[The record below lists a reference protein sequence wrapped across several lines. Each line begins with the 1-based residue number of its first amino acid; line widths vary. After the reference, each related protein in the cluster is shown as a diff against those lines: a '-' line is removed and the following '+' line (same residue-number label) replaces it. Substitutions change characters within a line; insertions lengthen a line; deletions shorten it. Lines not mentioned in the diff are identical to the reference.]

1 MISRTQ
7 TDLPCPFARHWWLE
21 SVNWSSEL
29 SCSFPALSLGGYTTP
44 WRQQSKATWTTSEIS
59 LSREEEKRKN
69 LLFEKFPETCGQ
81 GLRFCKGKVT
91 FYIYI
96 ENCHIYNQS
105 KPKLADWFSRT
116 TPVALS
122 YGGGGGGGGGYISVT
137 VVIDQYSVSLIYLVV
152 NNIGGGLKKEGK
164 GLITFFPWKRGLNRV
179 GRWGGGGFK
188 KNLWFL
194 VRRFGGEGGKH
205 MQYFYMS
212 AFNR

>member
-122 YGGGGGGGGGYISVT
+122 YGGGGGGGGLISALQSWLINT
-137 VVIDQYSVSLIYLVV
+137 VYHWFIWLWIILE
-152 NNIGGGLKKEGK
+152 GGLRR
-164 GLITFFPWKRGLNRV
+164 RGR
-179 GRWGGGGFK
+179 
-188 KNLWFL
+188 
-194 VRRFGGEGGKH
+194 
-205 MQYFYMS
+205 
-212 AFNR
+212 A